1 MGKQKK
7 LFNFSRISLK
17 TNKIYFGGY
26 GMSKVDLSWKRYI
39 MPPIHPE
46 GWRFVAIAAAA
57 TLLLWVISAPLGTI
71 GTVLTIYCYFFFRDP
86 VRVTPAGEN
95 FVISPADG
103 IVSSIREV
111 VPPEEME
118 LGDKPMTRICVFM
131 SVFNVHVNRAPVS
144 GTVIKKHY
152 RPGAFVNVSLDKES
166 ENNERMEMVVETDKG
181 VKIGV
186 IQVAGLVARRI
197 LNFTQEGQ
205 RLTTGQRFGLIRFG
219 SRLDIYL
226 PTDVAPAV
234 VEGQIAVAGETILA
248 DLSVKGVARTGE
260 MQ

>member
-1 MGKQKK
+1 M
-7 LFNFSRISLK
+7 SR
-17 TNKIYFGGY
+17 
-26 GMSKVDLSWKRYI
+26 VDLSWRRFI

-46 GWRFVAIAAAA
+46 GWRFVAVFAAM
-57 TLLLWVISAPLGTI
+57 TLLMWILFKPLGVI
-71 GTVLTIYCYFFFRDP
+71 CLVLTVWCYFFFRDP
-86 VRVTPAGEN
+86 QRAVPAGDSL
-95 FVISPADG
+95 VLSPADG
-103 IVSSIREV
+103 IVSKIADV
-111 VPPEEME
+111 VPPKEME
-118 LGDKPMTRICVFM
+118 MGDEPMTRVSIFM
-131 SVFNVHVNRAPVS
+131 SVFSVHVNRAPMAGKIV
-144 GTVIKKHY
+144 KMHY
-152 RPGAFVNVSLDKES
+152 RPGAFVDVSLDKES

-197 LNFTQEGQ
+197 LSFAQEGQ
-205 RLTTGQRFGLIRFG
+205 RLTAGQRFGLIRFG

-248 DLSVKGVARTGE
+248 DLSVKGAARTGE